1 MRGTIRLKN
10 ALVGAAVGAA
20 VTLATIGGY
29 LIYLQRQA
37 VAGSQW
43 DLGPDPGGTL
53 ILCGGGI
60 IPDDVRSA
68 SSNVPAAATA
78 RIVIIPAYNASA
90 EAKQRLIDEWQTHG
104 AGSVVMLA
112 AKSRAEAQEGGF
124 AAPIADATGVWIS
137 GGSQK
142 YLAAMY
148 VGTELERQ
156 LQALLDRGG
165 VIGGVS
171 AGAAIMTRTMIA
183 GGSES
188 AEAQSGFDL
197 LPGVVVDQ
205 HFLRR
210 NRTQRLLNLLATH
223 RELIGLGVDEQTAVV
238 IERHRGDWKVI
249 GKSYAVVCLPVPDGF
264 PRLEIL
270 QAGDRANIEALRERP
285 GGVVIESAAF
295 WDAISGADSA
305 R

>member
-1 MRGTIRLKN
+1 MLGAMRLKN
-10 ALVGAAVGAA
+10 ALVGAVLGAV
-20 VTLATIGGY
+20 VTLAAIGGY

-37 VAGSQW
+37 VASSQF

-60 IPDDVRSA
+60 IPDDVRERFVYCA
-68 SSNVPAAATA
+68 GGSNA
-78 RIVIIPAYNASA
+78 RIVIIPAYPASA
-90 EAKQRLIDEWQTHG
+90 EAKQRLIDEWQTHD
-104 AGSVVMLA
+104 ARSVVMLA
-112 AKSRAEAQEGGF
+112 AKSRAEAEAGDI

-148 VGTELERQ
+148 VGTEIELQ

-165 VIGGVS
+165 VVGGVS

-183 GGSES
+183 GGSDS

-205 HFLRR
+205 HFLKR
-210 NRTQRLLNLLATH
+210 NRTQRLLNVLAAH
-223 RELIGLGVDEQTAVV
+223 RELIGLGIDEQTAVV
-238 IERHRGDWKVI
+238 VERQRGNWKVI
-249 GKSYAVVCLPVPDGF
+249 GKSYVVACLPTGNGF

-270 QAGDRANIEALRERP
+270 KAGDRANIDALREQP
-285 GGVVIESAAF
+285 GGIVIESAAF
-295 WDAISGADSA
+295 WDAIAGPDPA